1 MVSLLLSLLQKND
14 NSYNKYTDLF
24 YQSNVLRS
32 LFRCLNLANF
42 VQVLNEVNRFLRI
55 EFYTK
60 YEYKFLLKTIF
71 ENFLQF
77 VTNHFDLLGINLA
90 SSTISLFKNPAL
102 NRFPEL
108 MEMLE
113 NLKKLSER
121 HQCDIML
128 ASSIFRMKL
137 HIKTKI
143 KEYKTWEVLIWS
155 LKYVEKIRKMASPGV
170 TSKVFKEVNK
180 YIEESSS
187 EYTNM
192 LMKLSIDN
200 RKLINKILFETVNSP
215 YSLTD
220 IRYKYLAI
228 NLYKL
233 MYNDFLPICHFKE
246 LAYHTFP
253 FDPNWLSFK
262 YQLNFEKS
270 LGNQAK
276 MITLNHLNLQKRKK
290 AIAGPMGPAE
300 GSSKYNLRDLLIQ
313 NFRFNKETLT
323 WTSLGKQLVN
333 VLLGERTTMR
343 IENDIEEERK
353 ILKEKGE
360 PLEND
365 VKLKNKLLGYQ
376 SKKGDK
382 KAT

>member
-1 MVSLLLSLLQKND
+1 
-14 NSYNKYTDLF
+14 
-24 YQSNVLRS
+24 
-32 LFRCLNLANF
+32 
-42 VQVLNEVNRFLRI
+42 VLNEVNRFLRI

-71 ENFLQF
+71 ENFLPF
-77 VTNHFDLLGINLA
+77 VTNHFDHLGINLA

-108 MEMLE
+108 MEMFE
-113 NLKKLSER
+113 NLHKLYKR

-128 ASSIFRMKL
+128 AASIYRMKL
-137 HIKTKI
+137 HMRVKV

-155 LKYVEKIRKMASPGV
+155 LKYIEKIRKIASPGV
-170 TSKVFKEVNK
+170 TLKVFSEVNK

-187 EYTNM
+187 EYMTM
-192 LMKLSIDN
+192 MMKLSMDN

-215 YSLTD
+215 YALAD
-220 IRYKYLAI
+220 IGFKLHAL

-270 LGNQAK
+270 LGN
-276 MITLNHLNLQKRKK
+276 
-290 AIAGPMGPAE
+290 
-300 GSSKYNLRDLLIQ
+300 
-313 NFRFNKETLT
+313 
-323 WTSLGKQLVN
+323 
-333 VLLGERTTMR
+333 
-343 IENDIEEERK
+343 
-353 ILKEKGE
+353 
-360 PLEND
+360 
-365 VKLKNKLLGYQ
+365 
-376 SKKGDK
+376 
-382 KAT
+382 